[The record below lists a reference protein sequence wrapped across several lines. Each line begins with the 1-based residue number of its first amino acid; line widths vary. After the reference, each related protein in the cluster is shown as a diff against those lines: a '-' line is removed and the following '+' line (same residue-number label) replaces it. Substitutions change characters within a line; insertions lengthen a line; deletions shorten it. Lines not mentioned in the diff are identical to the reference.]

1 MVSLFYSSRS
11 MGVFLIVFLAPA
23 LLQGAAQ
30 VEQTAAE
37 KVEKEGSNTSLSP
50 TQGTAESPQ
59 NQSSGPAGGSLIGI
73 GAYEIGIAAVEFAPA
88 RAKSQSISGIVNPFK
103 SRTRGRYYGSLYEFH
118 RNDNFDAR
126 NFFDPVGEPLPE
138 FKRNQFG
145 VSLGAFLSD
154 RLTVSGTFD
163 SLRVIRGSTKLSHV
177 PTPEMKA
184 GDFSGLLTQEV
195 PIQLVDPFTGQPFRN
210 NQIPQSRIHPV
221 AQKMLPT
228 LSAPN
233 REDSNRN
240 FVNNQPGIE
249 NNDQFS
255 FRVDYEFS
263 QDSKVF
269 ANYRFSEGNSVRVA
283 SLPAFASDASRRSQ
297 NVSVNYTRTFSERL
311 VSSFRVNFSRQLDE
325 GLSQNASQVGLL
337 DSLGISG
344 VSTLDQLDE
353 GYPEFSL
360 SGYVSLGD
368 GTNSPGN
375 FSGTT
380 SRSTELLLTPTSNT
394 SFNLAQNSLSSS

>member
-1 MVSLFYSSRS
+1 MVSLFSSSRS
-11 MGVFLIVFLAPA
+11 MSPFVGVFLIVFLVPA

-37 KVEKEGSNTSLSP
+37 NVAKEEPNTALSP
-50 TQGTAESPQ
+50 TQGEPQ
-59 NQSSGPAGGSLIGI
+59 SAQSQSSAPAGGSLIGI
-73 GAYEIGIAAVEFAPA
+73 GAYEIGIAAVEFAPS
-88 RAKSQSISGIVNPFK
+88 RAESRSISGIVNPFK
-103 SRTRGRYYGSLYEFH
+103 VRTRGRYYGTLYEFH

-126 NFFDPVGEPLPE
+126 NFFDPVGEALPE

-145 VSLGAFLSD
+145 VSLGAFLSN
-154 RLTVSGTFD
+154 RLSVSGTFD
-163 SLRVIRGSTKLSHV
+163 SLRLIRGSTKLSHV

-184 GDFSGLLTQEV
+184 GDFSGLLTQED
-195 PIQLVDPFTGQPFRN
+195 PIQLVDPFTGQPFPN

-221 AQKMLPT
+221 ALEMLPT
-228 LSAPN
+228 LLSPN

-240 FVNNQPGIE
+240 FVNNQPVIE

-269 ANYRFSEGNSVRVA
+269 ANYRFSQGDSVRVA
-283 SLPAFASDASRRSQ
+283 SLPAFGSSGSRRSQ
-297 NVSVNYTRTFSERL
+297 NVSVNYTRTFSESL
-311 VSSFRVNFSRQLDE
+311 VSSLRLEFNRSLDRE
-325 GLSQNASQVGLL
+325 LSQNASQAGLL

-344 VSTLDQLDE
+344 VSTLDPLDE

-360 SGYVSLGD
+360 AGYVSLGD
-368 GTNSPGN
+368 RTNLPRKFLRN
-375 FSGTT
+375 
-380 SRSTELLLTPTSNT
+380 N
-394 SFNLAQNSLSSS
+394 